1 MSFRFA
7 LCSEV
12 YKTTIDDTIHS
23 IAEIGFDGIEIA
35 PFNVAESVD
44 DVTPAR
50 RRAIRRLAEAAGIEI
65 IGLHWL
71 LVSPKGL
78 HLTTADDAVR
88 QRTVAYLRSLV
99 HFAADLGGT
108 RLVLGSPKQRSV
120 PEGAA
125 IEDAR
130 NRAVDGL
137 RAVAETCVERD
148 VRLLLEPLHPKETN
162 FLTTV
167 EQAKA
172 LAAEIDS
179 SHVGYILD
187 VKAMSGMPAG
197 IVGTIREHGRGAWH
211 FHANEP
217 SGLGPGMGDLDFQ
230 PILAALRESTYDG
243 WVSTEPSTTS
253 RTPTRSRARRS
264 GRSAA
269 AGRGPHRR
277 PLAYRPIASP
287 APWTVES
294 AGNHSRA
301 PAAWKP
307 PGRRREP
314 GVKTCARSTEG
325 GGSWARRSAAPG
337 RSAG

>member
-1 MSFRFA
+1 LSFRFA

-12 YKTTIDDTIHS
+12 YKTAIDDTIRS

-35 PFNVAESVD
+35 PFNVAESAD
-44 DVTPAR
+44 DVSPAR
-50 RRAIRRLAEAAGIEI
+50 RRGLRRLAETAGIEV

-78 HLTTADDAVR
+78 HLTVADAAVR
-88 QRTVAYLRSLV
+88 QRTMDYLRSLV
-99 HFAADLGGT
+99 HFAADLGGS

-120 PEGAA
+120 PEGET

-130 NRAVDGL
+130 KRVVDGL

-167 EQAKA
+167 EEAKA

-217 SGLGPGMGDLDFQ
+217 SGLGPGMGDLDFR
-230 PILAALRESTYDG
+230 PILAALRESAYEG
-243 WVSTEPSTTS
+243 WVSSEPFDYSPDSDTVARAAL
-253 RTPTRSRARRS
+253 RTLR
-264 GRSAA
+264 GA
-269 AGRGPHRR
+269 AG
-277 PLAYRPIASP
+277 
-287 APWTVES
+287 
-294 AGNHSRA
+294 
-301 PAAWKP
+301 
-307 PGRRREP
+307 
-314 GVKTCARSTEG
+314 
-325 GGSWARRSAAPG
+325 
-337 RSAG
+337 